1 MNFKYGVMQGR
12 LSKQIG
18 NKIQAFPEKYWKS
31 EFSKAKKLGL
41 KYIEWTLDYKDLYK
55 NPIFKKKGK
64 SEIKRLSKKYS
75 IFIKSLTGDC
85 FMQKPFWKLNEN
97 TKLIE
102 DLKKVLDAANE
113 IGIELIVVPLVDNG
127 SLSKKIEVQ
136 NLLKI
141 CKSLKKYLQKTKIKL
156 VFESDFNPKKLQRF
170 IKNFDK
176 KYFGINYDVG
186 NSAALNYNID
196 EEFNLYGNRI
206 YNIHI
211 KDRIKFGKTVRLGK
225 GNANFSKLFENLKKM
240 KYKKNIILQSA
251 RSKQNQH
258 MKEIN
263 INLNFLKKFHN
274 A

>member
-41 KYIEWTLDYKDLYK
+41 KSIEWTLDYKNLYK

-85 FMQKPFWKLNEN
+85 FMQKPFWKLNKN

-102 DLKKVLDAANE
+102 DLKKIIDAANK
-113 IGIELIVVPLVDNG
+113 IGIELIVIPLVDNG

-141 CKSLKKYLQKTKIKL
+141 CESLKKYLQKTKIKL

-225 GNANFSKLFENLKKM
+225 GNANFSKLFKNLKKM
-240 KYKKNIILQSA
+240 KYKKNIILQTA

-263 INLNFLKKFHN
+263 INLNFLKSFHN

>member
-12 LSKQIG
+12 LSRQIG

-41 KYIEWTLDYKDLYK
+41 NCIEWTLDYKNLQK

-64 SEIKRLSKKYS
+64 LEIKRLSKKYS
-75 IFIKSLTGDC
+75 VFIKSLTGDC
-85 FMQKPFWKLNEN
+85 FMQKPFWKLNKN
-97 TKLIE
+97 TNLLEDFKKIIE
-102 DLKKVLDAANE
+102 AAND
-113 IGIELIVVPLVDNG
+113 IGIKIIVIPLVDNG
-127 SLSKKIEVQ
+127 SLSKKVEVQ
-136 NLLKI
+136 NLFRI
-141 CKSLKKYLQKTKIKL
+141 CKNFKKYLKKTKLKI
-156 VFESDFNPKKLQRF
+156 VFESDFNPKKLQKF
-170 IKNFDK
+170 IKKFDK

-186 NSAALNYNID
+186 NSAALNYDVD

-211 KDRIKFGKTVRLGK
+211 KDRIKFGKSVRLGE
-225 GNANFSKLFENLKKM
+225 GNANFSKLFKNLKRI
-240 KYKKNIILQSA
+240 KYNKNIILQTA
-251 RSKQNQH
+251 RSKQKQH

-263 INLNFLKKFHN
+263 INLNFLKKFHY